1 MLKLLVFAHGKN
13 DQNNVMV
20 VLKQPSQDRI
30 NFHKMINLILIIL
43 TTVYV
48 HLVRSLTLFIVFNEE
63 VVH

>member
-1 MLKLLVFAHGKN
+1 
-13 DQNNVMV
+13 MV

-48 HLVRSLTLFIVFNEE
+48 HLVHSLTLFIVFNEE

>member
-20 VLKQPSQDRI
+20 VLKQPCQDRI

-48 HLVRSLTLFIVFNEE
+48 HLVHSLTLFIVFNEE